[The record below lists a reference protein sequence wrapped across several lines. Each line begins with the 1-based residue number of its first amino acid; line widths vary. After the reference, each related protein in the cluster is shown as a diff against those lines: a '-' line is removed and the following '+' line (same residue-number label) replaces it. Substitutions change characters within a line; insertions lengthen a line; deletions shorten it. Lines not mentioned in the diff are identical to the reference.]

1 MALTGKQKAAM
12 LLMSLDAVTATE
24 LLKGVNPELV
34 QELAV
39 ELAYLDAAGFR
50 SGKQSAQ
57 IARQFCDSLQPDE
70 GFELKSFLNEML
82 TGTVGNEKAE
92 QIQAQIQDLVHESD
106 PFARI
111 RFLDSQTIASVL
123 EKEHP
128 RTAAVVLSELP
139 PKKSSAVLDLFGES
153 IRLSVVRRMGSYV
166 NMTKQAKAQIAE
178 TVCRRLNNVAADS
191 ASEVLPTR
199 IEWSLRK
206 MVLILRN
213 MVKKFRVGL
222 LGEKRVK
229 NEKAVEIGHDSIIA
243 WEDIPQVADRLLQKG
258 LKEVDAKKMALALVE
273 ADYAIVQKITSN
285 ISGPVAAALNEQA
298 LYLSDAGKGDVEEAR
313 EEIVRILRERID

>member
-24 LLKGVNPELV
+24 LLKGVNPDLV

-50 SGKQSAQ
+50 SSKQSTQ

-92 QIQAQIQDLVHESD
+92 QIQAQIHNLAHESD

-153 IRLSVVRRMGSYV
+153 IRLSVVRRMGTCV

-178 TVCRRLNNVAADS
+178 TVCRRLNVVAADS
-191 ASEVLPTR
+191 ASEALPAR
-199 IEWSLRK
+199 IERSLSK
-206 MVLILRN
+206 MALVLRN
-213 MVKKFRVGL
+213 VGKKFKDGL
-222 LGEKRVK
+222 FGTKQRK
-229 NEKAVEIGHDSIIA
+229 NDKAADGSMIV
-243 WEDIPQVADRLLQKG
+243 WKDIPQVADRLLHKTLRG
-258 LKEVDAKKMALALVE
+258 IDAKKLALALVE
-273 ADYAIVQKITSN
+273 ADYALVQKITSN
-285 ISGPVAAALNEQA
+285 LSEPVAAALKRQSSH
-298 LYLSDAGKGDVEEAR
+298 LSDAGKGDVEQAR